1 MVNVMVTV
9 HFHLYQ
15 PSNCISCMCNQ
26 HFLDSLLVSPV
37 IGIGD
42 HFNGGHFGPTSYSTC
57 ATGAEANF
65 MYDIIIPW
73 PPIYTGSETDTHTH

>member
-15 PSNCISCMCNQ
+15 PSNFISCMCNQ
-26 HFLDSLLVSPV
+26 HFLGSLLVSPV

-42 HFNGGHFGPTSYSTC
+42 HFNGGSFDPTSYSTC
-57 ATGAEANF
+57 ATCAEVNF
-65 MYDIIIPW
+65 MCDAIILRCTSPML
-73 PPIYTGSETDTHTH
+73 GR